1 MPTFIT
7 NHFTSLF
14 QVFEETRK
22 ESPKLVFKDQN
33 LESAR
38 NLLRQSLHQRL
49 QSMDRVDGRRSI
61 RGRSLH
67 RQHMQESNTNE
78 QNFDRESLQYRS
90 NRTTLS
96 KPTRPAPPPPL
107 PKRIKNNTISTF
119 TNLRNA
125 NSARSQ
131 NFDLNSSL
139 NGPKVSYESTTL
151 IRIKND
157 ESQKKPKIPPK
168 PVYLK
173 KSAVNDV
180 SLGEIKASL
189 DRSPKPSLSNSS
201 NITVS
206 NTNTENNN
214 MTPQIESNDIK
225 YAYILH

>member
-1 MPTFIT
+1 MPTFIA
-7 NHFTSLF
+7 NHFTPLF

-67 RQHMQESNTNE
+67 RQHMQESGTNE

-151 IRIKND
+151 IKIKND
-157 ESQKKPKIPPK
+157 ENQKKPKIPPK

-180 SLGEIKASL
+180 ISSEIKASL
-189 DRSPKPSLSNSS
+189 DRSPKSSLSNSS

-225 YAYILH
+225 YAYILV